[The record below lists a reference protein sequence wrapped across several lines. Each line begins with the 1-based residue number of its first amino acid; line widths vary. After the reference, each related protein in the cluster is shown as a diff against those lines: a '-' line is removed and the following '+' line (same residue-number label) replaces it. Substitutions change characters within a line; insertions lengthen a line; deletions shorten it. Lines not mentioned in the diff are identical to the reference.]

1 MIKGTYDELMEVAK
15 WNVCAEHQTPLEVA
29 WYSAEKTY
37 VLRCGHDH
45 FPDGL
50 MRNMSL
56 TEGYKAGEELPSP
69 LKENVEKGM
78 RKREAQEAGAGTA
91 VTFSGVPATDLG
103 TGELLLPEVVQGL
116 VDYARKYGLDPARG
130 HVVLMYGKPYIG
142 LDGYLYHAK
151 RSGRP
156 YSIES
161 RPLDEDEH
169 PKYQIPEGAHAWIA
183 TVRFAVPGNY
193 LTGLGIV
200 TRAEMTEMS
209 KGKPWQLRSPV
220 VAAHPWQMAQKRAEW
235 QALRRA
241 FPIGETEEGKEE

>member
-1 MIKGTYDELMEVAK
+1 MIKGTYDELMKIAK

-29 WYSAEKTY
+29 WYSSEKTY

-103 TGELLLPEVVQGL
+103 TGELLAPEVVQGL
-116 VDYARKYGLDPARG
+116 VNYAHKYNLDPARG
-130 HVVLMYGKPYIG
+130 HVVLMYGKPYIT

-151 RSGRP
+151 QTNKP
-156 YSIES
+156 YTLSSHPMPES
-161 RPLDEDEH
+161 EKKDYLIDLES
-169 PKYQIPEGAHAWIA
+169 HAWLAQVI
-183 TVRFAVPGNY
+183 F
-193 LTGLGIV
+193 TGTGQAFSGIGVV
-200 TRAEMTEMS
+200 TQEEIVAMS
-209 KGKPWQLRSPV
+209 TKKPWQLRSPV